1 MDHRALPVISSTV
14 TSTSFSFSFELRLG
28 SDRGTKINLALVTNS
43 CLIIPYDPFSTL
55 IIFKLVQRTV
65 YIPKDQLSFSPH
77 KEKRAEDH
85 HPLLI
90 FQSVNAMSARRFLNE
105 HPLDARR
112 GRCTSPTGVACVL
125 LTRRWTGSGHS
136 FFPCPIRGLFS
147 LPPSPAPLGA
157 ASIRA
162 VTSREEA

>member
-28 SDRGTKINLALVTNS
+28 SDRGTKINLPLVTNS

-55 IIFKLVQRTV
+55 IIFKLVESLHSKGSTFF
-65 YIPKDQLSFSPH
+65 LSAQGKKGGGSS
-77 KEKRAEDH
+77 
-85 HPLLI
+85 PLLI